1 MKYLKRIAIVIV
13 TIFGV
18 YLGIGYLFHLV
29 IFPEYKPDIS
39 NYFKQ
44 GDVFYSKAE
53 GLKQTILKQEKG
65 KVYCKIEIEPHAD
78 GPPLHIHTN
87 FDEIFK
93 GGDKP
98 INIIV
103 GTENKILNPGE
114 EIVIPKGTPHKPYN
128 ESDSTVTLVM
138 TDDAAFPQEFAV
150 YLTQVYGYFDESKE
164 NMNPPKVIF
173 QMAMFQQHLDSY
185 LGEGPPLSIQ
195 KIQNFIIVPLA
206 RLLGF
211 KSYYKK
217 YEIKR

>member
-1 MKYLKRIAIVIV
+1 
-13 TIFGV
+13 
-18 YLGIGYLFHLV
+18 
-29 IFPEYKPDIS
+29 
-39 NYFKQ
+39 
-44 GDVFYSKAE
+44 
-53 GLKQTILKQEKG
+53 
-65 KVYCKIEIEPHAD
+65 
-78 GPPLHIHTN
+78 
-87 FDEIFK
+87 
-93 GGDKP
+93 
-98 INIIV
+98 
-103 GTENKILNPGE
+103 
-114 EIVIPKGTPHKPYN
+114 
-128 ESDSTVTLVM
+128 M